1 MNIHLKPLDE
11 IIKKDFFLPIF
22 MESIVSDERNVY
34 WLTIRDKG
42 LEIPIHYE
50 SSKTVTPR
58 VAITPR
64 VAVTPRVAIK
74 INQGNVLPDKNLATE
89 IKSIIIKQN
98 ESALL

>member
-1 MNIHLKPLDE
+1 
-11 IIKKDFFLPIF
+11 

-58 VAITPR
+58 VAIM
-64 VAVTPRVAIK
+64 
-74 INQGNVLPDKNLATE
+74 INQGNVLRDKNLATE
-89 IKSIIIKQN
+89 TKSIIIKQN

>member
-1 MNIHLKPLDE
+1 
-11 IIKKDFFLPIF
+11 

-58 VAITPR
+58 VA
-64 VAVTPRVAIK
+64 VTLRVAIM

-89 IKSIIIKQN
+89 TKSIIIKQN